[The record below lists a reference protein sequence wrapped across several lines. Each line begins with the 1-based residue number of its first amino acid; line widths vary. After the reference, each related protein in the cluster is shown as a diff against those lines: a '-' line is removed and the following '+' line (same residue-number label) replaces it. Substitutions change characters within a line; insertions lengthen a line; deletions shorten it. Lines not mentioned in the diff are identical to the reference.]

1 MMSFA
6 TPSPCKVTLKLASRL
21 NLEIDH
27 LITHFELLC
36 TGYFPGEVFF
46 TSDYDSFS
54 YEEAVQH
61 CEKLNSTLAAPGQLY
76 AAWRK
81 GLDKCRPGWLMDRS
95 VRYPVTSPR
104 AHCGGGQVG
113 VQIIHAFPNQTGFP
127 DEHSRYDA
135 YCYRGTTLLTL
146 VALSFFFPFGWLVLF

>member
-1 MMSFA
+1 MNW
-6 TPSPCKVTLKLASRL
+6 L
-21 NLEIDH
+21 
-27 LITHFELLC
+27 
-36 TGYFPGEVFF
+36 FPGEVFF

-76 AAWRK
+76 AAWRQ

-95 VRYPVTSPR
+95 VRYPITSAR

-135 YCYRGTTLLTL
+135 YCFRGTNDFLTHFEL
-146 VALSFFFPFGWLVLF
+146 FAFGSFSFELAMHFETVPHLDDNS